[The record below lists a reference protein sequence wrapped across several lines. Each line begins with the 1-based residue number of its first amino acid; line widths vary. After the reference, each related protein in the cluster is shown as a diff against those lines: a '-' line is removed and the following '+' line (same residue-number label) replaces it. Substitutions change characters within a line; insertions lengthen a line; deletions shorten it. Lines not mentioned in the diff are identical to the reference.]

1 MSGFFK
7 FLGFIVIVLGILYL
21 LSTDDQKE
29 YYKGQF
35 MYYKNKLKCKT
46 KKIADEA
53 GDAVSDFADDI
64 KDKVAE

>member
-35 MYYKNKLKCKT
+35 MYYKNKLKSYS
-46 KKIADEA
+46 KKSAHEIEDTVES
-53 GDAVSDFADDI
+53 VSDGVTGAI
-64 KDKVAE
+64 VE